1 MTETTE
7 KKDEEK
13 AVDPPEPKLEQPDE
27 KPSLPP
33 EAELVMKSMLAAFVE
48 LVDEV
53 FRRIDERDKKL
64 AALHVEQAATD
75 FRDKAEL
82 VDEVFRR
89 IDERDK
95 KLAALHVEQA
105 ATDFRDKAELAT
117 LPIIMARSTPDSK
130 LSVLARLAAA
140 QADVHA
146 EQRAARLAPK
156 PEAKK
161 ETVAEALEAGKAL

>member
-1 MTETTE
+1 VTETTE

-33 EAELVMKSMLAAFVE
+33 EAELVMKSMLAAFV
-48 LVDEV
+48 
-53 FRRIDERDKKL
+53 
-64 AALHVEQAATD
+64 
-75 FRDKAEL
+75 EL